1 MELASREKAN
11 NQLMHLTPQVKG
23 LVSVI
28 IPNYNHTR
36 FVRGAIH
43 SALNQ
48 NYPRIEIIIVDDGS
62 TDNSR
67 DVVAEFGNKVR
78 YIWQENQGL
87 AGARNTGIRA
97 ARGEFVGLLDADDLW
112 QPNFLDVMLSLA
124 DQHPEAVL
132 YYCCAQGMDIKGRDL
147 PQIFGGPPVP
157 SDMLYQSLLRAN
169 FLLPS
174 TIMIRRSI
182 ALSAGLFDPVLR
194 SCEDW
199 DLWLR
204 LLPEHTFVGT
214 SACLVRY
221 RLHDSSLTKDPAGMQ
236 KALRSVVEK
245 HVGLE
250 DGQSATWPKEKQR
263 AYGGF
268 YRYCLLSSI
277 QYQNDWQAAA
287 QNLYNALRADSTLA
301 TDLDLFYDLA
311 LGNQPTGYRGTPY
324 HLNLDSNAFHI
335 KNVLKELFNSPE
347 FSDVHHLRRLTYG
360 TAYYAIGL
368 AAYNTGHRS
377 FSQRF
382 RYKALYFRPDL
393 WRDSRII
400 GNLFKSFL
408 SPSLLDFLKK
418 YRRLHRA

>member
-1 MELASREKAN
+1 MRLSSQKQE
-11 NQLMHLTPQVKG
+11 

-28 IPNYNHTR
+28 VPDYNQACYL
-36 FVRGAIH
+36 VNAIQSILGQTYRH
-43 SALNQ
+43 FEV
-48 NYPRIEIIIVDDGS
+48 IVVDDGS

-67 DVVAEFGNKVR
+67 EVVVDFGNQVH
-78 YIWQENQGL
+78 YIKQDNQGL

-97 ARGEFVGLLDADDLW
+97 SSGEFVALLDSDDLW
-112 QPNFLDVMLSLA
+112 QPNFLDVMVSLA
-124 DQHPEAVL
+124 DQHPEASV
-132 YYCCAQGMDIKGRDL
+132 YYCCARGMDNEGQEL
-147 PQIFGGPPVP
+147 PQIFGGPPV
-157 SDMLYQSLLRAN
+157 SSEMLYQSLLRAN

-182 ALSAGLFDPVLR
+182 VVSAGLFDPALR

-214 SACLVRY
+214 SKCLVRY
-221 RLHDSSLTKDPAGMQ
+221 RLHDSSLSKDPAGMQ

-245 HVGLE
+245 HFGLE
-250 DGQSATWPKEKQR
+250 DGQSTTWSKEKQR

-277 QYQNDWQAAA
+277 QYQNDWRTAVQY
-287 QNLYNALRADSTLA
+287 LYNALCADSTLA

-311 LGNQPTGYRGTPY
+311 LGNQPPGYRGTPY
-324 HLNLDSNAFHI
+324 HLDLDSNAFHI
-335 KNVLKELFNSPE
+335 ENVLKELFNSPE
-347 FSDVHHLRRLTYG
+347 FSGVRHLRRLIYG

-377 FSQRF
+377 FSQSF

-393 WRDSRII
+393 WRDSRIL
-400 GNLFKSFL
+400 GNLVKSFL
-408 SPSLLDFLKK
+408 NPSITGFLKR
-418 YRRLHRA
+418 YRRLNRV